1 VDGTSHVLSVGV
13 RRDKFQSRIESTE
26 RLQFL
31 GNESR
36 PEPDMKNNSILAYC
50 VLGITC
56 CLPQQGLVAAVA
68 QEQQSN
74 VTAEQAGPAVTT
86 KSGVAGGAWSPAL
99 TGVRRP
105 LYRLCKSDVVTI
117 SFTFSPEF
125 DQTVSVQPDG
135 YIVLKGVKQLPAE
148 GLTVLELQ
156 AAIGG
161 AYTGILHDPEV
172 TIVLKDFDKPY
183 FIVGGEVNHPAKYEL
198 RSDTR
203 VTEAVAIAGGMTT
216 RAKHSQ
222 VVLFRRVSDDLV
234 ESRLLDVKAM
244 MKSRTLA
251 EDIHLRTGDFLFVPQ
266 NLISKIKPYLPMS
279 SVSLYASP
287 TQF

>member
-1 VDGTSHVLSVGV
+1 MKINHSVV
-13 RRDKFQSRIESTE
+13 YC
-26 RLQFL
+26 LL
-31 GNESR
+31 G
-36 PEPDMKNNSILAYC
+36 L
-50 VLGITC
+50 TC
-56 CLPQQGLVAAVA
+56 CYMQRALAVA
-68 QEQQSN
+68 QMQQPN
-74 VTAEQAGPAVTT
+74 LTALQTGPLVTT
-86 KSGVAGGAWSPAL
+86 KPGVADGAWSPAL

-135 YIVLKGVKQLPAE
+135 YVVLKGVKPLPAE
-148 GLTVLELQ
+148 GTTVPELQ
-156 AAIGG
+156 DAITRVYAGF
-161 AYTGILHDPEV
+161 LHDPEV
-172 TIVLKDFDKPY
+172 TVELKDFDKPY

-203 VTEAVAIAGGMTT
+203 VTEAVAIAGGLTA

-222 VVLFRRVSDDLV
+222 IVLFRRVSDDLV

-244 MKSRTLA
+244 LESRNMA
-251 EDIHLRTGDFLFVPQ
+251 EDIHLRPGDFLFVPQ
-266 NLISKIKPYLPMS
+266 NLISKIKQYLPTS
-279 SVSLYASP
+279 SLSMYASP

>member
-1 VDGTSHVLSVGV
+1 
-13 RRDKFQSRIESTE
+13 
-26 RLQFL
+26 
-31 GNESR
+31 
-36 PEPDMKNNSILAYC
+36 MKINRGLAYR
-50 VLGITC
+50 VLALTC
-56 CLPQQGLVAAVA
+56 CLMQQGLVVAVA
-68 QEQQSN
+68 QEQQPR
-74 VTAEQAGPAVTT
+74 VVAEQTGAAATT
-86 KSGVAGGAWSPAL
+86 KSGVADGAWSPAL

-135 YIVLKGVKQLPAE
+135 YIALKGMPQLSAE
-148 GLTVLELQ
+148 GMTVPDLQ
-156 AAIGG
+156 AAVSQ
-161 AYTGILHDPEV
+161 AYAGVLHDPQV
-172 TIVLKDFDKPY
+172 TIALQEFDKPY

-203 VTEAVAIAGGMTT
+203 VTEAVAIAGGLTA

-244 MKSRTLA
+244 LKSRTLA

-266 NLISKIKPYLPMS
+266 NLISKIKQYLPTSSMS
-279 SVSLYASP
+279 MYASP